1 MDWAHFLPPLLTA
14 FLASLVE
21 CIEALTVILA
31 VGAVLGWR
39 GAFIGTGFALAL
51 LLAIVAILGPVVALV
66 PLQAIHLG
74 IGALLLVFGV
84 RWLRKAV
91 LRAAGVIPLRDETA
105 AYARQSNRF
114 LALRAEPEGRNQTG
128 LLPAFQITMVEGIE
142 VVFIVVAVGAADHN
156 LLLPAS
162 LGALSALL
170 SVCALGIALHRP
182 IARIPENT
190 LKFVVGVLTCAFG
203 IFWLGKG
210 VGGQWPGEDWSI
222 LALTAAVLAAALI
235 LVQLARRSYRMS
247 HDS

>member
-39 GAFIGTGFALAL
+39 GALIGTGFALAL
-51 LLAIVAILGPVVALV
+51 LLAMVVILGPVMALV

-74 IGALLLVFGV
+74 IGVLLLVFAM

-91 LRAAGVIPLRDETA
+91 LRAAGVIPRRDEVAT
-105 AYARQSNRF
+105 YTRQSNRF
-114 LALRAEPEGRNQTG
+114 LALSADPDGCNQSG
-128 LLPAFQITMVEGIE
+128 LVPTFQITMVEGVE
-142 VVFIVVAVGAADHN
+142 VVFIVVAVGAADRG

-162 LGALSALL
+162 LGAFAALL
-170 SVCALGIALHRP
+170 LVSVLGVGLHRP
-182 IARIPENT
+182 IARIPENA
-190 LKFVVGVLTCAFG
+190 LKFTVGVLTGAFG
-203 IFWLGKG
+203 IFWLGEG
-210 VGGQWPGEDWSI
+210 VGVQWPGEDWSV
-222 LALTAAVLAAALI
+222 LALAAAVLAASLI

-247 HDS
+247 QKS